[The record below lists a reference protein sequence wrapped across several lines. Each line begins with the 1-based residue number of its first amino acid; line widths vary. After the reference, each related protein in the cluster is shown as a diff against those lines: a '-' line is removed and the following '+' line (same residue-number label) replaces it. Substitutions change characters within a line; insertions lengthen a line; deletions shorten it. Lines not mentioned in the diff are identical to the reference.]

1 MVYSDRRRR
10 NVAPTARRDT
20 INVTI
25 NSKYMLLKKDVQ
37 ISVVQKLTTD

>member
-1 MVYSDRRRR
+1 MVYSDRRRHK
-10 NVAPTARRDT
+10 VAPTARRDT
-20 INVTI
+20 INVI